1 MEKLIEQLKA
11 FLGNRIMDLKIKG
24 PAEVDILIGDKQP
37 LEPLASELRS
47 HIIEIVDENTLA
59 KINLVRADG
68 TLADSFSL
76 NQ

>member
-24 PAEVDILIGDKQP
+24 PAEVDILIDDKQP
-37 LEPLASELRS
+37 SEPLASELRS
-47 HIIEIVDENTLA
+47 HIIEIVDENTLG

>member
-24 PAEVDILIGDKQP
+24 PAEVDILIDDKQP
-37 LEPLASELRS
+37 LEPLASELRN

-59 KINLVRADG
+59 KINLVRVDG

>member
-11 FLGNRIMDLKIKG
+11 FLGNRIMDLKVKG
-24 PAEVDILIGDKQP
+24 PAEVDMLIDDEQP

-47 HIIEIVDENTLA
+47 HVIEIVDKNTLA

>member
-11 FLGNRIMDLKIKG
+11 FLGNRIMDLKVKG
-24 PAEVDILIGDKQP
+24 PAEVDILIADKQP
-37 LEPLASELRS
+37 LEPLASELRN
-47 HIIEIVDENTLA
+47 HIIEIVDKNTLA

>member
-11 FLGNRIMDLKIKG
+11 FLGNRIMDMKIKG
-24 PAEVDILIGDKQP
+24 PAEVDILIDDEQP
-37 LEPLASELRS
+37 LEPLASELRN

>member
-1 MEKLIEQLKA
+1 MEKLIEQLKT

-24 PAEVDILIGDKQP
+24 PAEVDILIDDKQP
-37 LEPLASELRS
+37 LEPLASELRN

-59 KINLVRADG
+59 KINFVRADG

>member
-24 PAEVDILIGDKQP
+24 PAEVDILIDDEQS
-37 LEPLASELRS
+37 LEPLASELRN

-59 KINLVRADG
+59 KINFVRAEG

>member
-1 MEKLIEQLKA
+1 MEQLIEQLKA
-11 FLGNRIMDLKIKG
+11 FLGNRITDLKIKG
-24 PAEVDILIGDKQP
+24 PAEVDILIDVKQP
-37 LEPLASELRS
+37 VEPLASELRN

-59 KINLVRADG
+59 KINFVRADG